1 MLVSLISEP
10 LVSAPVSQETGL
22 VSANADIDQLLLSQ
36 GDLDIDGMDRI
47 LDSMTNGNSKGKS
60 VEFELDDD
68 GDMVDKGTPTPKNNG
83 RLARAG
89 ATPGATRSGRIPREL
104 FT

>member
-1 MLVSLISEP
+1 
-10 LVSAPVSQETGL
+10 
-22 VSANADIDQLLLSQ
+22 VSANADTDQLLLSQ

-47 LDSMTNGNSKGKS
+47 LDSMSNGNSKATGRPGKS

-68 GDMVDKGTPTPKNNG
+68 GDMVDMGTPTPKNNG
-83 RLARAG
+83 QLARAG
-89 ATPGATRSGRIPREL
+89 ATPGATRSGRIRREL